1 MSTNQLPTPLGPTA
15 VAVDELACST
25 GDAVL
30 ALCSPGGFLSQG
42 GHWIDHCGNSGFQ
55 PTHGE

>member
-15 VAVDELACST
+15 ATVDELACST
-25 GDAVL
+25 GDAAL

-42 GHWIDHCGNSGFQ
+42 GHWIVTVHV
-55 PTHGE
+55 